1 MASETM
7 GTMRGAKKRT
17 GIFLSA
23 VMLALTLSAPAIHAE
38 QASDAAAAAEA
49 PKAGGDST
57 TGTGGPEDSRPP
69 ADNADQQKKTGPDE
83 QAATK
88 RASAPR
94 NFIDLYY
101 GYVTTENSSIS
112 SSTQGDCFLFCGP
125 VQYFSGQAHYE
136 PSSAFGVRYGAWFD
150 KYPALG
156 LALDIAYLS
165 AESSNVRIWYVPI
178 AVEPLVRYSM
188 LATDAVPDGR
198 LQLYG
203 GVTLAL
209 VIGNVRVNGTGGSS
223 AEFGFGGLLGA
234 AWHFPSVAVFG
245 EYRIF
250 DTKLSF
256 DSSNDWISFGQS
268 KASASL
274 NTRQLVFGVSF
285 KH

>member
-1 MASETM
+1 
-7 GTMRGAKKRT
+7 MRCAKKRT
-17 GIFLSA
+17 GVFLAA
-23 VMLALTLSAPAIHAE
+23 VMLTLIFNAPATSAE

-57 TGTGGPEDSRPP
+57 TETGGPDNSKPP
-69 ADNADQQKKTGPDE
+69 GDNADQQKIGPDE

-88 RASAPR
+88 RTNALR

-101 GYVTTENSSIS
+101 GYVTTENSTIS
-112 SSTQGDCFLFCGP
+112 ASTQGDCFLFCGP

-136 PSSAFGVRYGAWFD
+136 PSSAFGVRYGTWFD

-165 AESSNVRIWYVPI
+165 AEAQNVRTWYVPI
-178 AVEPLVRYSM
+178 AVEPLARYSM
-188 LATDAVPDGR
+188 LSTDVVPDGR
-198 LQLYG
+198 LQVYG
-203 GVTLAL
+203 GLTLAL
-209 VIGNVRVNGTGGSS
+209 VIGNIRVNGTGGSS

-234 AWHFPSVAVFG
+234 AWHFPSFAVFG

-250 DTKLSF
+250 DTKLSY
-256 DSSNDWISFGQS
+256 DSSDDWISFGQS

-274 NTRQLVFGVSF
+274 DTKQMVFGVSF